1 MKWNKKEV
9 VNEILSTK
17 WIVIGLTSFFVYY
30 HNYQVIIFVIGAI
43 TQSFIGKGL
52 KKILKQPRPSSST
65 RITYG
70 MPSSHSNVLFFF
82 SVYISQHILRSSSLF
97 ILPLLQFFNLIN
109 NNIDNNNNINNNIN
123 NPNNYNNFP
132 YVSEIEIMIMI
143 FISTYLS
150 IIRIINKEHSF
161 AQIFVGAIVGS
172 ISALI
177 FYPLVN

>member
-1 MKWNKKEV
+1 MKWNTKEV

-17 WIVIGLTSFFVYY
+17 WIVIGLTSFFVLYY

-109 NNIDNNNNINNNIN
+109 NNNNNIDNNINNLN
-123 NPNNYNNFP
+123 NNFP

-143 FISTYLS
+143 FISIYLS